1 MVVEAEKRLP
11 KSAHFVAFR
20 GGKKWAKMGLD
31 GQLGGQ
37 LGGQF
42 EQATTP
48 LMEKI
53 EAKNATNGQKHT
65 L

>member
-1 MVVEAEKRLP
+1 MVLEAKKRLP

-37 LGGQF
+37 MGGLF
-42 EQATTP
+42 LQA
-48 LMEKI
+48 
-53 EAKNATNGQKHT
+53 
-65 L
+65 

>member
-1 MVVEAEKRLP
+1 MVLEAKKRLP
-11 KSAHFVAFR
+11 KSAHFVCFSEL
-20 GGKKWAKMGLD
+20 KKWAKMGLD

-53 EAKNATNGQKHT
+53 KAKNAKKWQKHT

>member
-1 MVVEAEKRLP
+1 MVLEAEKRLP
-11 KSAHFVAFR
+11 QSAHFVAFR
-20 GGKKWAKMGLD
+20 GCKKWAKMGLD

-48 LMEKI
+48 LREKI
-53 EAKNATNGQKHT
+53 KAKNAKNGQKHT

>member
-1 MVVEAEKRLP
+1 MVLEAEKRLP
-11 KSAHFVAFR
+11 KSAHFVGFR

-48 LMEKI
+48 LREKKAI
-53 EAKNATNGQKHT
+53 ETAKNERITP